1 RVREGRAPRVEEQEE
16 CGPAAARAIAMA
28 SSSSKASDSS
38 SHRDGPKRPDQG
50 LGVGTSSLMALHGK
64 LTQLK
69 RQIQQ
74 ARLASIKE
82 KLEANRRA
90 LRKHT
95 CGLFDVA
102 ALAEAA
108 SRGSESSNVLSQL
121 AAEGQ
126 SRIVGWNLARG
137 SGEREVVHV
146 QEENLS
152 ADGTL
157 VLSSSG
163 DSAQSIVLQLVKLP
177 LVDKIPPYTTWI
189 FLDKNQRMADDQS
202 IAGRRRIYYDSAGN
216 EALIC
221 SESDEEIPQP
231 EEEKHVFTEGE
242 DQLIWKATQE
252 RGLSQE
258 DLNVICQFIDA
269 SPSEI
274 EG

>member
-1 RVREGRAPRVEEQEE
+1 
-16 CGPAAARAIAMA
+16 MA

-189 FLDKNQRMADDQS
+189 FLDKETKEWPMINQLLV
-202 IAGRRRIYYDSAGN
+202 GG
-216 EALIC
+216 E
-221 SESDEEIPQP
+221 
-231 EEEKHVFTEGE
+231 FTMI
-242 DQLIWKATQE
+242 QLAT
-252 RGLSQE
+252 RL
-258 DLNVICQFIDA
+258 
-269 SPSEI
+269 
-274 EG
+274 